1 MPSYITSLM
10 TLLMTSLFSSSRG
23 FTSRAVHNSTALCR
37 SLRCALV
44 MCAAT
49 VIVFGSIPLLSG
61 CEHPA
66 GGLVK
71 IVGSECAKIFKDLM
85 DAPIYRLP
93 AGCAHIGTRLWEKNG
108 RSTKFCFY
116 ADPQNDQIL
125 YIQFECEGAYYPM
138 TMRRVFDPSPI
149 TAADGT
155 TISSYDCALHFFR
168 QTTVRSDAQGTRG
181 MGQFVCPDD
190 RVLASIAGYKDL
202 TLEVNGRFV
211 KSELEVAVEAGSMV
225 TIEGLIDEVA
235 HYAMS
240 IGVEELTFMDGGDS
254 YEVFLD
260 RDVSALMMF
269 RNDTFVEC
277 RFLFAPTQ

>member
-1 MPSYITSLM
+1 
-10 TLLMTSLFSSSRG
+10 
-23 FTSRAVHNSTALCR
+23 
-37 SLRCALV
+37 
-44 MCAAT
+44 
-49 VIVFGSIPLLSG
+49 
-61 CEHPA
+61 
-66 GGLVK
+66 
-71 IVGSECAKIFKDLM
+71 
-85 DAPIYRLP
+85 
-93 AGCAHIGTRLWEKNG
+93 
-108 RSTKFCFY
+108 
-116 ADPQNDQIL
+116 
-125 YIQFECEGAYYPM
+125 M

-211 KSELEVAVEAGSMV
+211 KSELDVAVEAGSMV

-269 RNDTFVEC
+269 RNDTFVKC
-277 RFLFAPTQ
+277 RFLFTPTQ